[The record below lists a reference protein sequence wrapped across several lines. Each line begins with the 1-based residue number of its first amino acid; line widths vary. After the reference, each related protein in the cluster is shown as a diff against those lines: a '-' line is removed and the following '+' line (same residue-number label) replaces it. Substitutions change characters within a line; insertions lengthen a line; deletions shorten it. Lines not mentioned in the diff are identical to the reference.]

1 MKIVAI
7 IPCRFSSTRF
17 EGKPLAL
24 ISGKPMIQQVYERA
38 KKIEKITD
46 IFIATDD
53 QRIFNAV
60 LGFDGNVLMTSSKNR
75 SGTDRVAEAAEKIGL
90 LPDDIV
96 INIQGDQPLFNP
108 RSINELIDAFNT
120 GSDFEMGTLAFQTVD
135 EDEINKPKDVKVT
148 FDCNGFALYFSRSPI
163 PFHRNPAARQEIYKH
178 LGIYA
183 YTKQFLSR
191 FHNLPEGK
199 LEKIEKLEQLR
210 AIEFGHRIKVI
221 ITQYD
226 SPEVDFPNDIERI
239 EKALNRCSAL

>member
-46 IFIATDD
+46 IFVATDD

-148 FDCNGFALYFSRSPI
+148 FDCNGFALYFS
-163 PFHRNPAARQEIYKH
+163 
-178 LGIYA
+178 
-183 YTKQFLSR
+183 
-191 FHNLPEGK
+191 
-199 LEKIEKLEQLR
+199 
-210 AIEFGHRIKVI
+210 
-221 ITQYD
+221 
-226 SPEVDFPNDIERI
+226 
-239 EKALNRCSAL
+239 